1 MHHLV
6 KSGIVAPLLV
16 AVFIGQ
22 IAGGAASA
30 ETNRPL
36 LDRAVSYQPEALALL
51 GRIVSIESET
61 GDEKGVNE
69 VGTVILEQLKAL
81 SPTIEH
87 YSAAPAAGTNL
98 VASFHGT
105 GKGRILVIAH
115 MDTVFP
121 AGTVKVRPFT
131 IKDGRATGPGV
142 ADDKGGIIVALFA
155 MKALKDVGFSNF
167 AQVTLLF
174 NTNEETG
181 SYGTRDLIT
190 RLSSQHDFVL
200 NVEPGDLEDAVKISR
215 KGRGVLEI
223 DVTGKASHAGGAP
236 EKGRNAAMEL
246 SHQVLKIPSL
256 QNKDKGTSANLTV
269 LKTEGDQTNVIP
281 AKASAL
287 ADVRV
292 TSIDEFDRVEKA
304 AADMVADKI
313 IPDTTVVTSLARD
326 FPPLAKNE
334 STEALSTEAKVI
346 YAELGKNLSEVPS
359 SASSDSGFAALAG
372 TPILDGLGAVG
383 SGQHSVDEALVIDSI
398 APRIY
403 LLARLIMELGAS
415 SPAHR

>member
-1 MHHLV
+1 MRHWV
-6 KSGIVAPLLV
+6 KSGIMVPLLV
-16 AVFIGQ
+16 IVSIGQ
-22 IAGGAASA
+22 IAVGPARA
-30 ETNRPL
+30 ETNKPL
-36 LDRAVSYQPEALALL
+36 LDRAISYQPEAVALL
-51 GRIVSIESET
+51 GRIVSIESGT
-61 GDEKGVNE
+61 GDEKGVND
-69 VGTVILEQLKAL
+69 VGAVVLEQLKAL
-81 SPTIEH
+81 SPTIER

-98 VASFHGT
+98 MASFHGT
-105 GKGRILVIAH
+105 GKGRVLVIAH

-121 AGTVKVRPFT
+121 AGSVKARPFT

-142 ADDKGGIIVALFA
+142 ADDKGGIIVALYA
-155 MKALKDVGFSNF
+155 VKALRDIGFSDF
-167 AQVTLLF
+167 AQLTLLF

-200 NVEPGDLEDAVKISR
+200 NVEPGDLEDALKISR

-246 SHQVLKIPSL
+246 SNQVLKIPSL
-256 QNKDKGTSANLTV
+256 QDKDKGTSANLTV
-269 LKTEGDQTNVIP
+269 LKTDGDQTNVIP

-292 TSIDEFDRVEKA
+292 NSVDEFDRIEKA
-304 AADMVADKI
+304 AAEMVADKI
-313 IPDTTVVTSLARD
+313 IPDTNVVTSLTRD
-326 FPPLAKNE
+326 FPPMAKNDA
-334 STEALSTEAKVI
+334 TEALSAEARTI
-346 YAELGKNLSEVPS
+346 YAELGKNLTEVAS

-383 SGQHSVDEALVIDSI
+383 SGAHSVDEMLVIDSI

-403 LLARLIMELGAS
+403 LLARLIMDLGARPS
-415 SPAHR
+415 AHR